1 MFFAKPSTSVNII
14 DGAASGLQMQILGT
28 VLDGSVLSIQ
38 VNGLKSNELGNVSL
52 VDINGRIV
60 ATKSVTNGVNKINI
74 SGLSKGLQLIKLSN
88 GLDQLTK
95 KFIKL

>member
-1 MFFAKPSTSVNII
+1 
-14 DGAASGLQMQILGT
+14 MQILGT
-28 VLDGSVLSIQ
+28 VVDGSVLSIQ

-74 SGLSKGLQLIKLSN
+74 SDVSKGMQLIKLSN
-88 GLDQLTK
+88 GLVQLTK